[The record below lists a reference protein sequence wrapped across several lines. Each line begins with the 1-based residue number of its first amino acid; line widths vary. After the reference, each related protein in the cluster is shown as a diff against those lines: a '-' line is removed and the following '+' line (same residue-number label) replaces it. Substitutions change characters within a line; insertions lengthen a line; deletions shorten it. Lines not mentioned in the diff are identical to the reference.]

1 MYKKT
6 GKKWFGLSLSTISAI
21 IILLGFAGIGM
32 ARYVMEKNK
41 AEIAAA
47 ENFYFTSNL
56 LKEDAAENTIL
67 YVDPSKASFTVNL
80 YNYADEQRKTA
91 SDIKYTVT
99 VVNGSSNPDSGTIA
113 NNTEK
118 AEITITP
125 IDKSKDV
132 IVTATSTSPYK
143 KELKATFKI
152 SLGNQYTI
160 EDTSGNTAAV
170 MMMTFTGS
178 GGEIKLELPNTVV
191 PDENNSYISKDINGN
206 WLFNVQQDGIYT
218 LILLKQDQSI
228 NLSGSGTFADSIQ
241 IN

>member
-91 SDIKYTVT
+91 SDIEYTVT
-99 VVNGSSNPDSGTIA
+99 VANGSSNPNSGTIA
-113 NNTEK
+113 KDSEK

-125 IDKSKDV
+125 TDKSKDV

-160 EDTSGNTAAV
+160 EDTVGNTAAV
-170 MMMTFTGS
+170 LMMTFTGS
-178 GGEIKLELPNTVV
+178 GGDVTLELPNTVI
-191 PDENNSYISKDINGN
+191 PDENNPNISKVDGN
-206 WLFNVQQDGIYT
+206 WKFNVAQDGIYS
-218 LILLKQDQSI
+218 LILLKQNQTL
-228 NLSGSGTFADSIQ
+228 NLSGNGAFADSIK
-241 IN
+241 IK

>member
-1 MYKKT
+1 MNKKT
-6 GKKWFGLSLSTISAI
+6 GKRWFGLSLSTISAI

-178 GGEIKLELPNTVV
+178 GGEVKLELPNTVV

-206 WLFNVQQDGIYT
+206 WLFNVQQDGIYS
-218 LILLKQDQSI
+218 LILLKQNQSLD
-228 NLSGSGTFADSIQ
+228 LSSSGVFADSIQ

>member
-91 SDIKYTVT
+91 SDINYTVT
-99 VVNGSSNPDSGTIA
+99 VANGSSNPNSGTIA
-113 NNTEK
+113 KDSEK

-125 IDKSKDV
+125 TDKSKDV

-160 EDTSGNTAAV
+160 EDTVGNTAAV
-170 MMMTFTGS
+170 LMMTFTGS
-178 GGEIKLELPNTVV
+178 GGDVTLELPNTVI
-191 PDENNSYISKDINGN
+191 PDENNPNISKVDGN
-206 WLFNVQQDGIYT
+206 WKFNVAQDGIYS
-218 LILLKQDQSI
+218 LILLKQNQTL
-228 NLSGSGTFADSIQ
+228 NLSGNGVFADSIQ
-241 IN
+241 IK

>member
-91 SDIKYTVT
+91 SDIEYTVT
-99 VVNGSSNPDSGTIA
+99 VANGSSNPNSGTIA
-113 NNTEK
+113 KDSEK

-125 IDKSKDV
+125 TDKSKDV

-160 EDTSGNTAAV
+160 EDTVGNTAAIL
-170 MMMTFTGS
+170 MMTFTGS
-178 GGEIKLELPNTVV
+178 GGDVTLELPNTVI
-191 PDENNSYISKDINGN
+191 PDENNPNISKVDGN
-206 WLFNVQQDGIYT
+206 WKFNVAQDGIYS
-218 LILLKQDQSI
+218 LILLKQNQTL
-228 NLSGSGTFADSIQ
+228 NLSGNGAFADSIQ
-241 IN
+241 IK

>member
-178 GGEIKLELPNTVV
+178 GGEVKLELPNTVV

>member
-91 SDIKYTVT
+91 SDIEYTVT
-99 VVNGSSNPDSGTIA
+99 VANGSSNPNSGTIA
-113 NNTEK
+113 KDSEK

-125 IDKSKDV
+125 TDKSKDV

-160 EDTSGNTAAV
+160 EDTVGNTAAV
-170 MMMTFTGS
+170 LMMTFTGS
-178 GGEIKLELPNTVV
+178 GGDVTLELPNTVI
-191 PDENNSYISKDINGN
+191 PDENNPNISKVDGN
-206 WLFNVQQDGIYT
+206 WKFNVAQDGIYS
-218 LILLKQDQSI
+218 LILLKQNQTL
-228 NLSGSGTFADSIQ
+228 NLSGNGVFADSIQ
-241 IN
+241 IK

>member
-91 SDIKYTVT
+91 SDINYTVT
-99 VVNGSSNPDSGTIA
+99 VVNGSSNPNSGTIA
-113 NNTEK
+113 KDSEK

-125 IDKSKDV
+125 TDKSKDV

-160 EDTSGNTAAV
+160 EDTVGNTAAV
-170 MMMTFTGS
+170 LMMTFTGS
-178 GGEIKLELPNTVV
+178 GGDVTLELPNTVI
-191 PDENNSYISKDINGN
+191 PDENNPNISKVDGN
-206 WLFNVQQDGIYT
+206 WKFNVAQDGIYS
-218 LILLKQDQSI
+218 LILLKQNQTL
-228 NLSGSGTFADSIQ
+228 NLSGNGVFADSIQ
-241 IN
+241 IK

>member
-1 MYKKT
+1 MNKKT
-6 GKKWFGLSLSTISAI
+6 GKRWFGLSLSTISAI
-21 IILLGFAGIGM
+21 IILLSFAGIGM

-41 AEIAAA
+41 AEIAEAA
-47 ENFYFTSNL
+47 NFYFTSNL
-56 LKEDAAENTIL
+56 LKEDTAENTIL
-67 YVDPSKASFTVNL
+67 YVDPSKASFTIDL

-91 SDIKYTVT
+91 SEIKYTVM
-99 VVNGSSNPDSGTIA
+99 VENGSSNPASGTINA
-113 NNTEK
+113 DTDK
-118 AEITITP
+118 AVITITP
-125 IDKSKDV
+125 TDKSKDV

-178 GGEIKLELPNTVV
+178 GGEVKLELPNTVV

>member
-91 SDIKYTVT
+91 SDINYTVT

-113 NNTEK
+113 KDSEK

-160 EDTSGNTAAV
+160 EDTVGNTAAIL
-170 MMMTFTGS
+170 MMTFTGS
-178 GGEIKLELPNTVV
+178 GGDVTLELPNTVI
-191 PDENNSYISKDINGN
+191 PDENNPNISKVDGN
-206 WLFNVQQDGIYT
+206 WKFNVAQDGIYS
-218 LILLKQDQSI
+218 LILLKQNQTL
-228 NLSGSGTFADSIQ
+228 NLSGNGVFADSIQ

>member
-1 MYKKT
+1 MNKKT
-6 GKKWFGLSLSTISAI
+6 GKRWFGLSLSTISAI

-160 EDTSGNTAAV
+160 EDTVGNTAAV
-170 MMMTFTGS
+170 LMMTFTGS
-178 GGEIKLELPNTVV
+178 GGDVTLELPNTVI
-191 PDENNSYISKDINGN
+191 PDENNPNISKVDGN
-206 WLFNVQQDGIYT
+206 WKFNVAQDRIYS
-218 LILLKQDQSI
+218 LILLKQNQTL

>member
-91 SDIKYTVT
+91 SDINYTVT
-99 VVNGSSNPDSGTIA
+99 VVNGSSNPNSGTIA
-113 NNTEK
+113 KDSEK

-125 IDKSKDV
+125 TDKSKDV

-160 EDTSGNTAAV
+160 EDTVGNTAAV
-170 MMMTFTGS
+170 LMMTFTGS
-178 GGEIKLELPNTVV
+178 GGDVTLELPNTVI
-191 PDENNSYISKDINGN
+191 PDENNPNISKVDGN
-206 WLFNVQQDGIYT
+206 WKFNVAQDGIYS
-218 LILLKQDQSI
+218 LILLKQNQTL
-228 NLSGSGTFADSIQ
+228 NLSGNGAFADSIK
-241 IN
+241 IK

>member
-91 SDIKYTVT
+91 SDIEYTVT
-99 VVNGSSNPDSGTIA
+99 VANGSSNPASGIIAKDSD
-113 NNTEK
+113 K

-125 IDKSKDV
+125 TDKSKDV

-160 EDTSGNTAAV
+160 EDTVGNTAAV
-170 MMMTFTGS
+170 LMMTFTGS
-178 GGEIKLELPNTVV
+178 GGDVTLELPNTVI
-191 PDENNSYISKDINGN
+191 PDENNPNISKVDGN
-206 WLFNVQQDGIYT
+206 WKFNVAQDGIYS
-218 LILLKQDQSI
+218 LILLKQNQTL
-228 NLSGSGTFADSIQ
+228 NLSGNGVFANSIK
-241 IN
+241 IK